1 LELFPAFRCNLFFG
15 EKPQKRISTSIG
27 AKKIKMD
34 KFKKTTSKNPDFTN
48 LVVLLDADLKIRDGD
63 DHEFYAQINQTAIL
77 KNVIV
82 YYINDMAV
90 GCGAFREM
98 DSQTVEIKRMF
109 VNPDFRGKGNAS
121 KILSELELWA
131 KELNFTQI
139 ILETGINQ
147 PEAIALY
154 KKSGYLI
161 TKNYGQYIGVENSVY
176 MKKILK

>member
-1 LELFPAFRCNLFFG
+1 
-15 EKPQKRISTSIG
+15 
-27 AKKIKMD
+27 MD
-34 KFKKTTSKNPDFTN
+34 KFKKTTSKNPDFIN

-82 YYINDMAV
+82 YYKDDMSV
-90 GCGAFREM
+90 GCGAFREI
-98 DSQTVEIKRMF
+98 DEETVEVKRMF
-109 VNPDFRGKGNAS
+109 VLPDFRGKGIAS
-121 KILSELELWA
+121 KILLELEHWA
-131 KELNFTQI
+131 LELGCTQT

-161 TKNYGQYIGVENSVY
+161 TKNYGQYVGVENSVC